1 MSKTPLDTSIFISYD
16 SASLHYLS
24 GTAMTSGS
32 TANTLTFTNSNE
44 KNELAK
50 ELTEEELFSK
60 LKKEL
65 KTAKK
70 LTN

>member
-1 MSKTPLDTSIFISYD
+1 MSVLEALKETT
-16 SASLHYLS
+16 
-24 GTAMTSGS
+24 
-32 TANTLTFTNSNE
+32 NTRSNDLE
-44 KNELAK
+44 AKPEK